1 MTERSEISGVLRHW
15 FDDGPSTMPD
25 RVVDIV
31 ADRIARQ
38 PQRRVRPAVWRG
50 GRRVPTALAVA
61 AALALLVVV
70 LVTVATIGGFPHVVT
85 PRVSPVN
92 EPNPSSSPTPAGGL
106 IVVEVVD
113 TNLENELRYIAPD
126 LRALP
131 LLPDFGGHQRTA
143 AWRPD
148 GQRLAFAGHPADQR
162 DAWMHLYETQP
173 DGTSVRPLSTDCEL
187 PACVEE
193 TDPAYS
199 PDGTR
204 LVAVRLADLRD
215 DEPTRSALVIY
226 DLVTGEATEIPNTS
240 FPYISYDIGHPR
252 WSPDGSQV
260 VFHVVEGPPTKRRR
274 LVFPEPTSPGP
285 SSIQIIGTDGS
296 GLRQVT
302 PDGLFVGDPD
312 WSPDGETI
320 LFGPTPFHLWLYGQ
334 DQTDWRIQ
342 AVGPDG
348 SGLREMIPGPDVGA
362 PSWTAGGR
370 QFLFT
375 ETNGLDQAVRVAA
388 SDGSGVTDVARFH
401 SRDVVIYPVQ
411 QPTRH

>member
-1 MTERSEISGVLRHW
+1 
-15 FDDGPSTMPD
+15 
-25 RVVDIV
+25 
-31 ADRIARQ
+31 
-38 PQRRVRPAVWRG
+38 
-50 GRRVPTALAVA
+50 
-61 AALALLVVV
+61 
-70 LVTVATIGGFPHVVT
+70 
-85 PRVSPVN
+85 
-92 EPNPSSSPTPAGGL
+92 
-106 IVVEVVD
+106 
-113 TNLENELRYIAPD
+113 
-126 LRALP
+126 
-131 LLPDFGGHQRTA
+131 
-143 AWRPD
+143 
-148 GQRLAFAGHPADQR
+148 
-162 DAWMHLYETQP
+162 MHLYETRA

-226 DLVTGEATEIPNTS
+226 DLATGDATEIPNSS
-240 FPYISYDIGHPR
+240 FPYTSYDIGHPR

-274 LVFPEPTSPGP
+274 LIFPEPTSPGP

-320 LFGPTPFHLWLYGQ
+320 LFGPTPLHLWLYGQ

-342 AVGPDG
+342 AVGSDG
-348 SGLREMIPGPDVGA
+348 SDLREIIPGPDVGA

-375 ETNGLDQAVRVAA
+375 ETNERNSAVRMAA
-388 SDGSGVTDVARFH
+388 PDGSGITDVARFH
-401 SRDVVIYPVQ
+401 SRDVVTYPIQ
-411 QPTRH
+411 QPTTN